1 MISTIKHHRFL
12 PRSLGF
18 ESCIVMNIRE
28 RPKDRLRISTPFQI
42 ELSTDT
48 GTSSN
53 NKKSGRLSPN
63 TATSALAMTK
73 GPQSCELVCRAEFR
87 PIVSCM
93 TFDLARSI
101 RIELQELREKIKVI
115 LVVCRRALSSLDIIC
130 FRMPESH
137 FIPKY
142 AVSVAD
148 GLVSNKEQ
156 ILTQNLIGESD

>member
-130 FRMPESH
+130 FRMLKVILYQSML
-137 FIPKY
+137 Y
-142 AVSVAD
+142 QLQMVSC
-148 GLVSNKEQ
+148 Q
-156 ILTQNLIGESD
+156 IRSKS